1 MAKIIK
7 LNENDLKRIV
17 TKVLNERRLNEE
29 DDSTN
34 GLVPGGIT
42 QDVADQLKYTENE
55 TGDPEDRFESIC
67 NVCTSG
73 KDGLGP
79 LTQSESALDGIAE
92 SIYQGTEDDDNWFSI
107 GGSTNEKK
115 IANGIRNTK
124 SFPDFCYMIEMYSN
138 RFENFFGSIAAEFTL
153 DSDQRLYL
161 LSPVADVIRFSTK
174 LVGKKSES
182 KDKKEEGDE
191 DLLVKAKKC
200 GHKSVEDYKD
210 SDWKCDS
217 GSTGGGGSE
226 EVSDNWNM
234 YMCVIEHPDAKGEK
248 FADGKRTR
256 FRIGTDYY
264 MGNGKKIRKG
274 VELDYSCDDKEFRGI
289 SFADKEDE
297 TPIRGNKRPVD
308 AEVMDIQKFLTDEG
322 YDISTDGR
330 IGSETS
336 GAIIDYIVDNNSDAF
351 KPASVL
357 ELQKKINSCYST
369 KIKEDGKAGPE
380 TLDAIADA
388 LESAQ
393 EGNLCK

>member
-29 DDSTN
+29 DGSTN
-34 GLVPGGIT
+34 GLAPGAIS
-42 QDVADQLKYTENE
+42 QDVVDQLKYTENE
-55 TGDPEDRFESIC
+55 TGEPIERFRSIC
-67 NVCTSG
+67 DVCTSG

-79 LTQSESALDGIAE
+79 ITQSEGALEGIAE
-92 SIYQGTEDDDNWFSI
+92 KIYNAIEENLATTLWLGGTNMPEV
-107 GGSTNEKK
+107 K
-115 IANGIRNTK
+115 NGIRNTK
-124 SFPDFCYMIEMYSN
+124 TFPDFCFMIEVYSSKYEDFYGSMEGDFEDDSEQRMYL
-138 RFENFFGSIAAEFTL
+138 I
-153 DSDQRLYL
+153 
-161 LSPVADVIRFSTK
+161 SPVVDVIQNSSK
-174 LVGKKSES
+174 IVGKKSES

>member
-17 TKVLNERRLNEE
+17 IKVLNERRLNEE
-29 DDSTN
+29 DESTN
-34 GLVPGGIT
+34 GLVPGAIT
-42 QDVADQLKYTENE
+42 QDVADQLKYTENQ
-55 TGDPEDRFESIC
+55 TGDPEDRFRSMC
-67 NVCTSG
+67 DVCTSG

-79 LTQSESALDGIAE
+79 ISQSEDALEGIAE
-92 SIYQGTEDDDNWFSI
+92 KIFNAVDENSTLGFLPGTNQP
-107 GGSTNEKK
+107 NVK
-115 IANGIRNTK
+115 NGIRSTK
-124 SFPDFCYMIEMYSN
+124 TFPDFCYMIDVYSSKYEDF
-138 RFENFFGSIAAEFTL
+138 FESMAGDFDD
-153 DSDQRLYL
+153 DSDQRVYL
-161 LSPVADVIRFSTK
+161 ISPLVDVIQNSYK

-226 EVSDNWNM
+226 EQSDNWNM

>member
-17 TKVLNERRLNEE
+17 TKVLNERRLNEKDE
-29 DDSTN
+29 SSN
-34 GLVPGGIT
+34 GLEPGAIS
-42 QDVADQLKYTENE
+42 QDVVDQLKYTENE
-55 TGDPEDRFESIC
+55 TGEPIERFRSIC
-67 NVCTSG
+67 DVCTSG

-79 LTQSESALDGIAE
+79 ITQSEGALEGIAE
-92 SIYQGTEDDDNWFSI
+92 KIYNAVEENRADTLWLGGTNMPEV
-107 GGSTNEKK
+107 K
-115 IANGIRNTK
+115 NGIRNTK
-124 SFPDFCYMIEMYSN
+124 TFPDFCFMIEVYSSKYEDFYGSMEGD
-138 RFENFFGSIAAEFTL
+138 FED
-153 DSDQRLYL
+153 DSEQRIYL
-161 LSPVADVIRFSTK
+161 ISPVVDVIQNSSK
-174 LVGKKSES
+174 IVGKKSDS

-200 GHKSVEDYKD
+200 GHKSVEDYKN

-217 GSTGGGGSE
+217 GSTGGGGE
-226 EVSDNWNM
+226 NQSDNWNM
-234 YMCVIEHPDAKGEK
+234 YMCVIEHPDAIGEK
-248 FADGKRTR
+248 FDDGKRTR

-274 VELDYSCDDKEFRGI
+274 VELDYSCSDKEFRGI

-297 TPIRGNKRPVD
+297 IPSRGNKRPVD

-351 KPASVL
+351 KPASIL
-357 ELQKKINSCYST
+357 ELQKKINSCYSMR
-369 KIKEDGKAGPE
+369 IKEDGKAGPE

>member
-1 MAKIIK
+1 
-7 LNENDLKRIV
+7 
-17 TKVLNERRLNEE
+17 
-29 DDSTN
+29 
-34 GLVPGGIT
+34 
-42 QDVADQLKYTENE
+42 
-55 TGDPEDRFESIC
+55 
-67 NVCTSG
+67 
-73 KDGLGP
+73 
-79 LTQSESALDGIAE
+79 
-92 SIYQGTEDDDNWFSI
+92 
-107 GGSTNEKK
+107 
-115 IANGIRNTK
+115 
-124 SFPDFCYMIEMYSN
+124 MIEMYSS
-138 RFENFFGSIAAEFTL
+138 RFENFFESMNGEFNDDT
-153 DSDQRLYL
+153 DQRLYL

-174 LVGKKSES
+174 LVGKKSDSEG
-182 KDKKEEGDE
+182 KKEEGDE

-200 GHKSVEDYKD
+200 GHKSVEDYKN

-217 GSTGGGGSE
+217 GSAGGGGSE
-226 EVSDNWNM
+226 EQSDNWNM

-289 SFADKEDE
+289 SFADKDDE
-297 TPIRGNKRPVD
+297 TPNRGTKRPVD

-336 GAIIDYIVDNNSDAF
+336 GAILDYIVDNNSDEF
-351 KPASVL
+351 KPSSVL
-357 ELQKKINSCYST
+357 ELQKKINSCYSMN
-369 KIKEDGKAGPE
+369 IKEDGKAGPK

-393 EGNLCK
+393 DGNLCK